1 MTQAAD
7 VKIRLLG
14 AEDLPAAMRLKEA
27 AGWNQTEED
36 WLRLLRLEPRGCFAA
51 ASGGRLV
58 GTATT
63 TTYGGELAWVGMV
76 LVDPEFR
83 RRGIAA
89 RLMRA
94 ALAYLD
100 GEGVRAV
107 KLDATPDGRHVYEG
121 FGFEAELLIERWAR
135 GVDGGAAGERPA
147 GAGGGRDAG
156 SPPLDSARLA
166 EILDLDRVA
175 FGADRARLVELLVA
189 QSAGTSLRAEGG
201 RVKGY
206 ALTRP
211 GALAHY
217 IGPLV
222 ASDFETASGLLDE
235 ALARHAGRP
244 LYIDVKTRFE
254 SLAGGLA
261 GRGFQ
266 KQRELMRMRR
276 GARTSAGTSAK
287 IFAIAGP
294 EVG

>member
-1 MTQAAD
+1 MTKAAD
-7 VKIRLLG
+7 LKIRLLG

-51 ASGGRLV
+51 ESGGRLV

-63 TTYGGELAWVGMV
+63 TTYGRELAWVGMV

-83 RRGIAA
+83 RRGIASH
-89 RLMRA
+89 LMRA

-135 GVDGGAAGERPA
+135 EALE
-147 GAGGGRDAG
+147 GGGQDAD
-156 SPPLDSARLA
+156 SSSLDHARLA
-166 EILDLDRVA
+166 EVLELDRLA

-189 QSAGTSLRAEGG
+189 QSAGSFVRAAAG

-206 ALTRP
+206 ALTRT
-211 GALAHY
+211 GARADY
-217 IGPLV
+217 VGPLV

-254 SLAGGLA
+254 TLAGALA
-261 GRGFQ
+261 ERGFR
-266 KQRELMRMRR
+266 KQRDLVRMRR
-276 GARTSAGTSAK
+276 GARTHAGTSARV
-287 IFAIAGP
+287 FAIAGP

>member
-1 MTQAAD
+1 MTKAAD
-7 VKIRLLG
+7 FKIRLLG
-14 AEDLPAAMRLKEA
+14 AQDLPAAMRLKEA

-63 TTYGGELAWVGMV
+63 TTYGDELAWVGMV

-83 RRGIAA
+83 RRGIAS

-135 GVDGGAAGERPA
+135 AALE
-147 GAGGGRDAG
+147 GGGRDAD
-156 SPPLDSARLA
+156 SWSLDPARLA
-166 EILDLDRVA
+166 EVLEFDRLA

-189 QSAGTSLRAEGG
+189 QSAGSFVRAAGG

-206 ALTRP
+206 ALTRT
-211 GALAHY
+211 GALADY
-217 IGPLV
+217 VGPLV

-235 ALARHAGRP
+235 VLARHAGRP

-254 SLAGGLA
+254 TLAGALA
-261 GRGFQ
+261 ERGFR
-266 KQRELMRMRR
+266 KQRDLVRMRR
-276 GARTSAGTSAK
+276 GARTHAGTSAK
-287 IFAIAGP
+287 VFAIAGP

>member
-1 MTQAAD
+1 MTKAAD
-7 VKIRLLG
+7 VKIRLLV

-51 ASGGRLV
+51 AAVGRLV

-63 TTYGGELAWVGMV
+63 TTYGRELAWVGMV

-83 RRGIAA
+83 RRGIAS

-100 GEGVRAV
+100 GEGVRSV

-121 FGFEAELLIERWAR
+121 LGFEDELLIERWRREAL
-135 GVDGGAAGERPA
+135 E
-147 GAGGGRDAG
+147 GGGRDAEP
-156 SPPLDSARLA
+156 SSLDPARLA
-166 EILDLDRVA
+166 EILEFDRLA
-175 FGADRARLVELLVA
+175 FGADRARLLESLVA
-189 QSAGTSLRAEGG
+189 ESAGTFVRAEGG

-206 ALTRP
+206 ALTRA
-211 GALAHY
+211 GAAADY

-235 ALARHAGRP
+235 VIARHAGRP
-244 LYIDVKTRFE
+244 LYLDVNTQFGP
-254 SLAGGLA
+254 LAGALA
-261 GRGFQ
+261 ERGFR
-266 KQRELMRMRR
+266 KQRDLLRMRR
-276 GARTSAGTSAK
+276 GAETHAGTSAGV
-287 IFAIAGP
+287 FAIAGP

>member
-1 MTQAAD
+1 MTKAAD

-14 AEDLPAAMRLKEA
+14 AEDIPAAMRLKEA
-27 AGWNQTEED
+27 AGWNQTEGD

-51 ASGGRLV
+51 SSGGRLV

-63 TTYGGELAWVGMV
+63 TTYGSDLAWVGMV

-83 RRGIAA
+83 RRGIASQ
-89 RLMRA
+89 LMRA

-135 GVDGGAAGERPA
+135 SADGGAAGERPV
-147 GAGGGRDAG
+147 GAGGGQDANP
-156 SPPLDSARLA
+156 SPQDSAGLA
-166 EILDLDRVA
+166 EILELDRDA

-189 QSAGTSLRAEGG
+189 QAAGTFVRAAGG

-206 ALTRP
+206 ALTRA
-211 GALAHY
+211 GALADY
-217 IGPLV
+217 VGPLV
-222 ASDFETASGLLDE
+222 APDFETASGLLDE

-254 SLAGGLA
+254 SLAGALA
-261 GRGFQ
+261 ERGFR
-266 KQRELMRMRR
+266 KQRDLVRMRR
-276 GARTSAGTSAK
+276 GARTHAGTSAK
-287 IFAIAGP
+287 VFAIAGP

>member
-1 MTQAAD
+1 MTKAAD

-14 AEDLPAAMRLKEA
+14 SEDLPAAMRLKEA

-63 TTYGGELAWVGMV
+63 TRYGRELAWVGMV

-83 RRGIAA
+83 RRGIAS

-135 GVDGGAAGERPA
+135 STEGGQDSDP
-147 GAGGGRDAG
+147 
-156 SPPLDSARLA
+156 SPFDSAVLA
-166 EILDLDRVA
+166 KILELDRDA
-175 FGADRARLVELLVA
+175 FGADRARLIELLVA
-189 QSAGTSLRAEGG
+189 QSAGTFVKSEGE

-206 ALTRP
+206 ALTRA
-211 GALAHY
+211 GALADY
-217 IGPLV
+217 VGPLV

-244 LYIDVKTRFE
+244 LYLDVTTRFE
-254 SLAGGLA
+254 SLAGTLA
-261 GRGFQ
+261 GRGFR
-266 KQRELMRMRR
+266 KQRDLVRMRR
-276 GARTSAGTSAK
+276 GAETRAGTSAK
-287 IFAIAGP
+287 VFAIAGP

>member
-1 MTQAAD
+1 MTKAAD
-7 VKIRLLG
+7 VKIRLLD

-63 TTYGGELAWVGMV
+63 TTYGSELAWVGMV

-83 RRGIAA
+83 RRGIAS
-89 RLMRA
+89 RLMHA

-100 GEGVRAV
+100 GAGVRAV

-135 GVDGGAAGERPA
+135 DADGGQ
-147 GAGGGRDAG
+147 DANP
-156 SPPLDSARLA
+156 SPFDSALLA
-166 EILDLDRVA
+166 QILEFDRVA
-175 FGADRARLVELLVA
+175 FGADRARLVEQLVA
-189 QSAGTSLRAEGG
+189 GSAATIVRAAAG
-201 RVKGY
+201 RVAGY
-206 ALTRP
+206 ALTRA
-211 GALAHY
+211 GTLADY
-217 IGPLV
+217 VGPLV

-244 LYIDVKTRFE
+244 LYIDVTTRFE
-254 SLAGGLA
+254 SLAGTLA
-261 GRGFQ
+261 GRGFR
-266 KQRELMRMRR
+266 KQRDLVRMRR
-276 GARTSAGTSAK
+276 GAETRAGTSAK
-287 IFAIAGP
+287 VFAIAGP